1 MAGGCCCLLFWFCCQ
16 HINTKAMW
24 MPCPS
29 REREQ
34 PVVLRKAKTQPWC
47 PNVKELRLSTS
58 HQTHAR
64 EWQGWRRGQHLLRKV
79 LFFTAL
85 RFKFMAKYFLLPCA
99 QKMSTSFLV
108 TGLSMPISCSPAK
121 DLLHHSGPRSSFWL
135 ALSTTL
141 CSHWA
146 QHGVMSSFPH
156 CYSVIS
162 VISELI
168 RDHSCLAEH
177 AHNVSELML
186 DPLSYF
192 HPIWS
197 WTISL
202 TLWIT
207 PKPQTVRT
215 TSITA
220 AMGPVPPAA
229 SVAFQRLT
237 RTN

>member
-1 MAGGCCCLLFWFCCQ
+1 MPENDKDEERPTLLKEDTVLHCSEIQAHGKVLLCCPVLWRWAQ
-16 HINTKAMW
+16 HSLWLAC
-24 MPCPS
+24 PCPLATLQQRIFFS
-29 REREQ
+29 
-34 PVVLRKAKTQPWC
+34 
-47 PNVKELRLSTS
+47 ST
-58 HQTHAR
+58 
-64 EWQGWRRGQHLLRKV
+64 
-79 LFFTAL
+79 LF
-85 RFKFMAKYFLLPCA
+85 
-99 QKMSTSFLV
+99 
-108 TGLSMPISCSPAK
+108 
-121 DLLHHSGPRSSFWL
+121 GPSSSFWL
-135 ALSTTL
+135 ALSKHL
-141 CSHWA
+141 RSHWA
-146 QHGVMSSFPH
+146 QHGVMFSFPH

-162 VISELI
+162 VISESI
-168 RDHSCLAEH
+168 RGHSGLAEH

-197 WTISL
+197 RTISL

-229 SVAFQRLT
+229 SAAFQRLT